1 MKISILG
8 AGNIGGTLGRKWAGQ
23 GHEVV
28 FGVRDAGSDKIK
40 ALLGS
45 IEGPATAAPVAD
57 SVSDAEVVL
66 LAIPARAVE
75 ETLVALNGKLDGKIL
90 IDATNNVGQ
99 PVMHSLDAL
108 RRHAPDARL
117 FRAFSNLGWENFAEP
132 VLDGVQADLFYCG
145 EGGRA
150 RATVEKLIADVG
162 LRPVYVGDLDQ
173 AALIDGLTRLWFALA
188 LQQGHG
194 RHMAFKMI
202 KESGA
207 PKEV

>member
-23 GHEVV
+23 GHDVI
-28 FGVRDAGSDKIK
+28 FGVRDANADKIK
-40 ALLGS
+40 ELLGT
-45 IEGPATAAPVAD
+45 IEGRASAAAVAD
-57 SVSDAEVVL
+57 SVNGAEVVV
-66 LAIPARAVE
+66 LAIPGQAVE
-75 ETLVALNGKLDGKIL
+75 PTLAILGSELDGKIV
-90 IDATNNVGQ
+90 IDATNNVSQ
-99 PVMHSLDAL
+99 PVMNSLATV
-108 RRHAPDARL
+108 RSHAPGARL

-132 VLDGVQADLFYCG
+132 VLQGVQADLFYCG
-145 EGGRA
+145 EAGQA
-150 RATVEKLIADVG
+150 RATVEALIADVG

-202 KESGA
+202 KAS
-207 PKEV
+207 